1 MIKRLIRKSDR
12 AVELEKEY
20 LKLMDRVTQD
30 SSPLTNFKLPEKEDN
45 NSLTFLVQ
53 PGQQLVEYDD
63 NQLDLNPWSGE
74 QDIWQSSLRWIGR

>member
-63 NQLDLNPWSGE
+63 NQLDLNPWPSE
-74 QDIWQSSLRWIGR
+74 QGIWQSSLRWIGR